1 VTDLISYSPSFT
13 KPPSPLRRFVDSL
26 STAHEVAGGVSPYA
40 RAGLHTLRAAGTSSV
55 LGITL
60 GAVDAKWGLEVGKR
74 KIPIDGLLALAGAAA
89 SLAFARDQDGLSIEA
104 RSTMSVAGGIF
115 LYRKTKAWMESKH
128 ASAPH
133 GERAG
138 NDNDN
143 DPIMAAARGLD
154 AAAE

>member
-1 VTDLISYSPSFT
+1 VSDLTAYSYQ

-26 STAHEVAGGVSPYA
+26 SAAQSAAAGVSPYA
-40 RAGLHTLRAAGTSSV
+40 RAGLHTLRAAGTSTV

-60 GAVDAKWGLEVGKR
+60 GAIDAKWGLEYGKR

-104 RSTMSVAGGIF
+104 RSTMSVAGGVF
-115 LYRKTKAWMESKH
+115 LYRKTKAWVESKKT
-128 ASAPH
+128 SAPH
-133 GERAG
+133 GEGAA
-138 NDNDN
+138 NDTED